1 MCLIVFSWKQHPD
14 YQLIVAANR
23 DEFYARPTLQSHIWE
38 TDPPVIAGKDL
49 QAKGTWIGIT
59 TTQRFAALTNY
70 RDLANLKAEAPS
82 RGELTTNFLLGNDSA
97 REYLEKLQVSAK
109 SYNGFNLLVGTAEE
123 LYYFSNYEHKI
134 RKLEAGLYGL
144 SNHLLDTDWFKVRRA
159 KEKFAKTIQTNFTS
173 NDLFEMM
180 QDSNEAQN
188 DQVQQ
193 TGLSQ
198 EKEKM
203 LSSMF
208 IQSPQ
213 YGTCCSTV
221 ITSKPNK
228 QINFWERNHNPL
240 SIDKNDRFFVT

>member
-23 DEFYARPTLQSHIWE
+23 DEFYARPTLQAHIWE
-38 TDPPVIAGKDL
+38 TNPLLIAGKDL
-49 QAKGTWIGIT
+49 QAQGTWIGIT
-59 TTQRFAALTNY
+59 TSQRFAALTNY

-82 RGELTTNFLLGNDSA
+82 RGELTTNFLLGQDSPK
-97 REYLEKLQVSAK
+97 EYLEKLQTSAK
-109 SYNGFNLLVGTAEE
+109 SYNGFNLLVGTVEE
-123 LYYFSNYEHKI
+123 LYYFSNYENKI

-144 SNHLLDTDWFKVRRA
+144 SNHLLDTDWFKVKRA
-159 KEKFAKTIQTNFTS
+159 KEKFAKTIQTKFTAD
-173 NDLFEMM
+173 DLFQTM
-180 QDSNEAQN
+180 QDPTEAQH
-188 DQVQQ
+188 DQIQQ

-221 ITSKPNK
+221 ILNSN
-228 QINFWERNHNPL
+228 QEINFWERNHNPL
-240 SIDKNDRFFVT
+240 VNDKNDRFFVA